1 MSFKRF
7 KLVTAK
13 HSCLYDFSL
22 YTIYFRLREAYNKR
36 YLLPEL
42 VVTTVPALAPFRI
55 GLVVIFCPSRNIFEF
70 LIFPV
75 ILPSASCFQLLRVGM
90 PSFLAVDLDLDAAA
104 ASPGD
109 PKEIVPLR
117 MTGACFFSAGVEV
130 GAADFGLAA
139 PPKSEKAGLGAGVG
153 AGGGTGAAT
162 SFFGAGLA
170 APPKSEKAGL
180 GAGVG
185 AGGGTGAATSFFGA
199 GLAAP
204 PKSEKACLG
213 AEVGAGGGTGAAT
226 SFFGAGLAAPPK
238 SEKAGLGAGV
248 GAGGGT
254 GAATSFFGAGLLKK
268 EKGSGFFATG
278 TGAGAG
284 SSIFSS
290 AGFAAPK
297 KSKGD
302 TGLGVGVGGDLGGG
316 SGTSSAFVGVEK
328 IPPKRGA
335 VAKRGKEK

>member
-22 YTIYFRLREAYNKR
+22 YKIYFRLREAYNKR

-130 GAADFGLAA
+130 GAEDF
-139 PPKSEKAGLGAGVG
+139 
-153 AGGGTGAAT
+153 
-162 SFFGAGLA
+162 
-170 APPKSEKAGL
+170 
-180 GAGVG
+180 
-185 AGGGTGAATSFFGA
+185 

-213 AEVGAGGGTGAAT
+213 AGVGAGGGTGAAT